1 MKALVYVGPGKVE
14 VRDVPVPAGRPG
26 AARIRMHY
34 CGVCGS
40 DISIVAGKHP
50 RAKAPLVLG
59 HEFVGT
65 VEEIQGGSG
74 RIAIGDRVVAYPLI
88 SCGTCLPCR
97 TGHPHVCQ
105 TLRLIGIDGDGGMA
119 ETAWVDEDVL
129 FKVPDGLSD
138 QVAAL
143 VEPLAVIVRSLHQAR
158 FNLLDS
164 AVVVGAGPIGIL
176 TAIVLRHSGASR
188 IFISDVDGGR
198 LKFAASLGFEAV
210 DVRSTNLVGHVA
222 ATTAGEGVD
231 VVFECSGVES
241 AALEMTKLVRV
252 GGMICM
258 TGIHKAPR
266 PVDLRDLN
274 FKELTL
280 IGSRVYTKHEF
291 EATVAYA
298 AAIAEDLQK
307 VVTQVVPLSQSGTLF
322 DLIADPAVATV
333 KVLVDCAH

>member
-1 MKALVYVGPGKVE
+1 MKALVYVAPGKVE
-14 VRDVPVPAGRPG
+14 VRDVPVPEGRAG
-26 AARIRMHY
+26 AARIRMHL

-40 DISIVAGKHP
+40 DISIVTGKHP
-50 RAKAPLVLG
+50 RARPPLVLG

-65 VEEIQGGSG
+65 VEEIREGSG
-74 RIAIGDRVVAYPLI
+74 RIAVGDRVVAYPLI

-105 TLRLIGIDGDGGMA
+105 TLRLIGIDRDGGMA

-129 FKVPDGLSD
+129 FRVPDGLSD
-138 QVAAL
+138 EVAAL

-164 AVVVGAGPIGIL
+164 AVVIGAGPIGLL
-176 TAIVLRHSGASR
+176 TAIVLRHAGASQ
-188 IFISDVDGGR
+188 IIVSDIDSGR
-198 LKFAASLGFEAV
+198 LGLTTALGFEAV
-210 DVRSTNLVGHVA
+210 DVRSTNLVEHVA
-222 ATTAGEGVD
+222 AATAGEGVD

-241 AALEMTKLVRV
+241 AALEMTKLARV

-266 PVDLRDLN
+266 AVDLRDIN
-274 FKELTL
+274 FKEQTL

-291 EATVAYA
+291 ETTVPYA
-298 AAIAEDLQK
+298 LAIAEDLRK
-307 VVTQVVPLSQSGTLF
+307 VVTQIVPLSQSQTLF
-322 DLIADPAVATV
+322 DLIADPAVPTA
-333 KVLVDCAH
+333 KVLVDCAR

>member
-1 MKALVYVGPGKVE
+1 MKALVYVAPHKVE

-65 VEEIQGGSG
+65 VEEIREGSG
-74 RIAIGDRVVAYPLI
+74 RIAVGDRVVAYPLI

-105 TLRLIGIDGDGGMA
+105 TLKLIGIDGDGGMA

-129 FKVPDGLSD
+129 FRVPDGLSD
-138 QVAAL
+138 KVAAL

-164 AVVVGAGPIGIL
+164 AVVTGAGPIGLL
-176 TAIVLRHSGASR
+176 TAIVLRHAGASR
-188 IFISDVDGGR
+188 IIVSDIDKGR
-198 LKFAASLGFEAV
+198 LALTTALGFEAV
-210 DVRSTNLVGHVA
+210 DIGSTNLVDHVA
-222 ATTAGEGVD
+222 ATTDGEGVD
-231 VVFECSGVES
+231 VVFECSGAEG
-241 AALEMTKLVRV
+241 AALEMTKLARV

-274 FKELTL
+274 FKELTM

-291 EATVAYA
+291 ETTVGYA
-298 AAIAEDLQK
+298 AAIAEDLEK
-307 VVTQVVPLSQSGTLF
+307 VVTQVIPLSQSETLF
-322 DLIADPAVATV
+322 DLIADPDVATA
-333 KVLVDCAH
+333 KVLVDCTC